1 MKKRILYSVII
12 TVLFSII
19 LMSSYFLLISNLKN
33 INTTKQLL
41 KDYSKFI
48 ISNYESNNYNFD
60 DININGLEV
69 NFEFIKIYDDN
80 DKFKFEIE
88 EIMGNDEI
96 TSLKYNKEKDY
107 NEVLY
112 GEKISSDTVFISSVE
127 VINLVNKTYV
137 FYYFII
143 LIVVILLSTLL
154 GSRLIK
160 VIIYP
165 IKELEYTT
173 NKITSGEYGIRVRIK
188 SDDEFGLLGR
198 RFNYMAEQLELKVK
212 DSEDKKDKLEAILE
226 SMESGVIAL
235 DSKNRVMIINQYAK
249 GIFDIKEDI
258 IGKNFKPYVFDY
270 DVVEFITNKKILETK
285 EVNLIYP
292 MDRIV
297 RLKKSPIISYKN
309 IPSGIV
315 ITIQDITD
323 IKRLENIRSQFVAN
337 VSHELKT
344 PLTSIKGFSETLR
357 YVEDEET
364 KNKFLDIID
373 KESDRLSNLINDILI
388 LSKIENTY
396 KMKDEKFSKID
407 IINEVI
413 DVVKPQLDEK
423 NINVVIEKSGNSTLI
438 GDEDKF
444 YQMVLNLISNAIKY
458 SHENKTIKIRSYDE
472 KQYSVVEIE
481 DQGFGIPKEDI
492 PRIFERFYIVD
503 KSRSKKGTGLGLAI
517 VKHIVKMFNGEIYV
531 KSELGVGSTFTIK
544 IRKR

>member
-12 TVLFSII
+12 TVLFSLI

-88 EIMGNDEI
+88 EIVENDEI
-96 TSLKYNKEKDY
+96 TSLKYNEEKDY

-423 NINVVIEKSGNSTLI
+423 NINVVIEKSGNSILI

>member
-12 TVLFSII
+12 TVLFSLI

-88 EIMGNDEI
+88 EIVENDEI
-96 TSLKYNKEKDY
+96 TSLKYNEEKDY

-270 DVVEFITNKKILETK
+270 DVVEFITNKKNLETK

-423 NINVVIEKSGNSTLI
+423 NINVVIEKSGNSILI

>member
-12 TVLFSII
+12 TVLFSLI
-19 LMSSYFLLISNLKN
+19 LMSSYFLLILNLKN

-88 EIMGNDEI
+88 EIVGNDEI

-297 RLKKSPIISYKN
+297 RLKKSPIVSYKN

-481 DQGFGIPKEDI
+481 DEGFGIPKEDI